1 MSSERQINQKKRVLF
16 VIDSLTCGGAEKS
29 LVSLLQLLN
38 YRRLDLDLM
47 MVRRGGVFETQIP
60 PVVNILPL
68 PTVSPRLF
76 RCSLGFFSINVRL
89 LRMIG
94 IQRHGAEVYWKRM
107 LRAYPALEKEYD
119 VAVAYQQGFPTYY
132 VAEKVRAKKK
142 WAWVNADL
150 EKAGYRPRFNRP
162 FYDRMTG
169 VCAVS
174 DALPGM
180 LADAGF
186 VSPDKIRVIKDILS
200 VDLIQ
205 KMAEAPL
212 ETFSSAAPVKILT
225 VGRLAP
231 PKNYPLAVEAARLLL
246 DKGLDFVW
254 VFVGEGSERNNVE
267 ALIQQKDLKGHI
279 VLAGMQPN
287 PYPYF
292 KACDFYVQ
300 TSSFEGFGLTV
311 SEAKILHKPIVTTN
325 FPSAYDQIID
335 GENGLIAEMTP
346 EDVADKILRIVE
358 EPDLKNRL
366 IENTKKEVNRTAETE
381 SERVNRLLLED

>member
-1 MSSERQINQKKRVLF
+1 MINYDHL
-16 VIDSLTCGGAEKS
+16 D
-29 LVSLLQLLN
+29 VSLSI
-38 YRRLDLDLM
+38 
-47 MVRRGGVFETQIP
+47 VRRGGTLEQSLPACVHLLPFPEPLSVFRFLS
-60 PVVNILPL
+60 NILF
-68 PTVSPRLF
+68 SGARRIMSLF
-76 RCSLGFFSINVRL
+76 GVH
-89 LRMIG
+89 
-94 IQRHGAEVYWKRM
+94 RHGAEIGWLFKHSF
-107 LRAYPALEKEYD
+107 YPVFNGYYD

-205 KMAEAPL
+205 KMADAPL

-231 PKNYPLAVEAARLLL
+231 PKNYPLAVEAARLLR

-267 ALIQQKDLKGHI
+267 ALIQQKDMKGHI

-292 KACDFYVQ
+292 KACDIYVQ

-325 FPSAYDQIID
+325 FPSAYDQIVD

-381 SERVNRLLLED
+381 SERVNQLLLED